1 MIDPDH
7 ELSMVKQAK
16 ILEISRSSV
25 YYQPRPPSAEDLAL
39 MRAIDRLHLEAPFAG
54 SRMMKNLLKAEGFKV
69 GRRHVR
75 TLMRKMG
82 IEALYR
88 KQNTSRRHPG
98 HKVFPYL
105 LRGRTITEA
114 NEVWA
119 LDITYIPMARG
130 FIYFVGV
137 MDWATRKILSWRLST
152 TLTADFCVEALEDA
166 IARYGAPQIVNTDQ
180 GSQFTSAAFVECVH
194 RNGIALS
201 MDGKGAWKDNV
212 FIERFWRTLKY
223 EEVYLRAYE
232 SVSAA
237 RESIARYLTFYNAR
251 RPHTANDDLT
261 PDAAYFGALSIKQ
274 AA

>member
-7 ELSMVKQAK
+7 DLSISRQAK

-25 YYQPRPPSAEDLAL
+25 YYRPRPASPEDLEL
-39 MRAIDRLHLEAPFAG
+39 MRAIDRLHLEAPYAG
-54 SRMMKNLLKAEGFKV
+54 SRMMKKLLRLEGFEV

-88 KQNTSRRHPG
+88 KKNTSRRHPG
-98 HKVFPYL
+98 HEVFPYL
-105 LRGRTITEA
+105 LRGRTVTQA

-119 LDITYIPMARG
+119 LDITYIPMAKG
-130 FIYFVGV
+130 FVYFVGV
-137 MDWATRKILSWRLST
+137 MDWATRKILSWKLSN

-166 IARYGAPQIVNTDQ
+166 IGRFGAPAIVNTDQ
-180 GSQFTSAAFVECVH
+180 GSQFTSSDFVECVRRH
-194 RNGIALS
+194 GIALS

-223 EEVYLRAYE
+223 EVYLRAYE
-232 SVSAA
+232 TVSAA
-237 RESIARYLTFYNAR
+237 RQSIAKYLAFYNAR

-261 PDAAYFGALSIKQ
+261 PDAAYFGALSIRS

>member
-7 ELSMVKQAK
+7 DLSISRQAK
-16 ILEISRSSV
+16 VLKISRSSV
-25 YYQPRPPSAEDLAL
+25 YYRPRPPSPRDLEL

-54 SRMMKNLLKAEGFKV
+54 SRMMRKLLRAEGFKV

-88 KQNTSRRHPG
+88 KKNTSRRHPG

-105 LRGRTITEA
+105 LRGRMVTKA

-130 FIYFVGV
+130 FVYFVGV
-137 MDWATRKILSWRLST
+137 MDWATRKILSWRLSN
-152 TLTADFCVEALEDA
+152 TLTADFCIEALEEA
-166 IARYGAPQIVNTDQ
+166 IDRYGCPEIVNTDQ
-180 GSQFTSAAFVECVH
+180 GSQFTSSDFVECVH
-194 RNGIALS
+194 RHGIALS
-201 MDGKGAWKDNV
+201 MDGKGSWKDNV

-237 RESIARYLTFYNAR
+237 RESISRYLTFYNGR
-251 RPHTANDDLT
+251 RPHSANDDLT
-261 PDAAYFGALSIKQ
+261 PDGAYFGALPINQ

>member
-54 SRMMKNLLKAEGFKV
+54 SRMMKKLLKAEGFKV